1 MAFQRCGRCPGGAW
15 CAVFWQRVVR
25 GASSRRRV
33 VLGVPAARG
42 ARRVVPAARGAWC
55 NCGLF
60 GCVWACVH
68 VYTFHESCALL
79 APSLL
84 GIVPFRGHT
93 YRSCRCVEQ
102 GRPSQS
108 FRSLLRLWLFGR
120 RVSGLAGLCSAAA
133 ISTACR
139 LRVCLRIST
148 VCRCRAGVTIS
159 TVCRCRAGVTISTV
173 CRFRA
178 GVTISTVCRFR
189 AGLGGVL
196 VCVSIAPSECPAI

>member
-1 MAFQRCGRCPGGAW
+1 MAFQRCARCPGGAW
-15 CAVFWQRVVR
+15 CAVFRARCPGGAWC
-25 GASSRRRV
+25 ASSRRRV
-33 VLGVPAARG
+33 VRGVPAARS
-42 ARRVVPAARGAWC
+42 ARS
-55 NCGLF
+55 NCGLY

-68 VYTFHESCALL
+68 MYTFYESCALL
-79 APSLL
+79 APPTVLAPGYRVL
-84 GIVPFRGHT
+84 RGHT

-108 FRSLLRLWLFGR
+108 SWSLFWLWLFGR

-173 CRFRA
+173 CRFHA
-178 GVTISTVCRFR
+178 GVTISTVFCFR

-196 VCVSIAPSECPAI
+196 VCVSIALSECPAI